1 MSDLE
6 FIKEFQKI
14 KLTDICKELKID
26 YSNLYAGR
34 TGKTNEKR
42 VKEELIKRY
51 NKLLE
56 GEENEEKI

>member
-1 MSDLE
+1 MNDLD
-6 FIKEFQKI
+6 FIKAFQKI

-34 TGKTNEKR
+34 TGKVNEKR
-42 VKEELIKRY
+42 VKEELIKKY

-56 GEENEEKI
+56 GKDE